1 LAAFSF
7 PGGRIRD
14 GILGKIADLAEKY
27 AAPGQDAIRLTN
39 KQNLLILNIP
49 EKNLAD
55 LKKEMD
61 DLGLDYRPNNFRQ
74 GCVSCTGIE
83 FCNLAVAET
92 KNRMI
97 ALTDELT
104 RMNGAP
110 TPTAAAT
117 TTSSTTTTTTMTG
130 EPPQPPTTKDVVA
143 ALRQAAD
150 AAATAAAQQS
160 GYRAGLLGS
169 IAASCTTAFT
179 VALGGGQDT

>member
-1 LAAFSF
+1 MLVGAATLALLGAAAACGKPAPRLDVDALVAQLDRAQADSELAANVATTA
-7 PGGRIRD
+7 PPPVAKA
-14 GILGKIADLAEKY
+14 LTAIAAER
-27 AAPGQDAIRLTN
+27 AAHAQ
-39 KQNLLILNIP
+39 
-49 EKNLAD
+49 
-55 LKKEMD
+55 
-61 DLGLDYRPNNFRQ
+61 
-74 GCVSCTGIE
+74 
-83 FCNLAVAET
+83 
-92 KNRMI
+92 

-110 TPTAAAT
+110 TPTAT
-117 TTSSTTTTTTMTG
+117 TTSSTMTTTTG

>member
-1 LAAFSF
+1 MLVGAATLALLGAAAACGEPPPRLDGDALGAQLDRAQADSELAANVATTA
-7 PGGRIRD
+7 PPPVAKA
-14 GILGKIADLAEKY
+14 LTAIAAER
-27 AAPGQDAIRLTN
+27 AAHAQ
-39 KQNLLILNIP
+39 
-49 EKNLAD
+49 
-55 LKKEMD
+55 
-61 DLGLDYRPNNFRQ
+61 
-74 GCVSCTGIE
+74 
-83 FCNLAVAET
+83 
-92 KNRMI
+92 

-110 TPTAAAT
+110 TPTAT
-117 TTSSTTTTTTMTG
+117 TTSSTTTTTG

>member
-1 LAAFSF
+1 MLVGAATLALLGAAAACGKPAPRLDVDALVAQLDRAQADSELAATVATTA
-7 PGGRIRD
+7 PPPVAKA
-14 GILGKIADLAEKY
+14 LTAIAAER
-27 AAPGQDAIRLTN
+27 AAHAQ
-39 KQNLLILNIP
+39 
-49 EKNLAD
+49 
-55 LKKEMD
+55 
-61 DLGLDYRPNNFRQ
+61 
-74 GCVSCTGIE
+74 
-83 FCNLAVAET
+83 
-92 KNRMI
+92 

-110 TPTAAAT
+110 TPTAAT

-143 ALRQAAD
+143 SLRQAAD

>member
-1 LAAFSF
+1 MLVGAATLALLGAAAACGKPAPRLDVDALVAQLDRAQADSELAATVATTA
-7 PGGRIRD
+7 PPPVAKA
-14 GILGKIADLAEKY
+14 LTAIAAER
-27 AAPGQDAIRLTN
+27 AAHAQ
-39 KQNLLILNIP
+39 
-49 EKNLAD
+49 
-55 LKKEMD
+55 
-61 DLGLDYRPNNFRQ
+61 
-74 GCVSCTGIE
+74 
-83 FCNLAVAET
+83 
-92 KNRMI
+92 

-110 TPTAAAT
+110 TPTAAT
-117 TTSSTTTTTTMTG
+117 TTSSSTTTTTTG

>member
-1 LAAFSF
+1 MLVGAATLALLGAAAACGKPAPRLDVDALVAQLDRAQADSELAANVATTA
-7 PGGRIRD
+7 PPPVAKA
-14 GILGKIADLAEKY
+14 LTAIAAER
-27 AAPGQDAIRLTN
+27 AAHAQ
-39 KQNLLILNIP
+39 
-49 EKNLAD
+49 
-55 LKKEMD
+55 
-61 DLGLDYRPNNFRQ
+61 
-74 GCVSCTGIE
+74 
-83 FCNLAVAET
+83 
-92 KNRMI
+92 

-110 TPTAAAT
+110 TPTAAT
-117 TTSSTTTTTTMTG
+117 TTSSSTTTTTTG

>member
-1 LAAFSF
+1 MLVGAATLALLGAAAACGKPAPRLDVDALVAQLDRAQADSELAATVATTA
-7 PGGRIRD
+7 PPPVAKA
-14 GILGKIADLAEKY
+14 LTAIAAER
-27 AAPGQDAIRLTN
+27 AAHAQ
-39 KQNLLILNIP
+39 
-49 EKNLAD
+49 
-55 LKKEMD
+55 
-61 DLGLDYRPNNFRQ
+61 
-74 GCVSCTGIE
+74 
-83 FCNLAVAET
+83 
-92 KNRMI
+92 

-117 TTSSTTTTTTMTG
+117 TTSSTTTTTMTG

>member
-1 LAAFSF
+1 MLVGAATLALLGAAAACGKPAPRLDVDALVAQLDRAQADSELAATVATTA
-7 PGGRIRD
+7 PPPVAKA
-14 GILGKIADLAEKY
+14 LTAIAAER
-27 AAPGQDAIRLTN
+27 AAHAQ
-39 KQNLLILNIP
+39 
-49 EKNLAD
+49 
-55 LKKEMD
+55 
-61 DLGLDYRPNNFRQ
+61 
-74 GCVSCTGIE
+74 
-83 FCNLAVAET
+83 
-92 KNRMI
+92 

-117 TTSSTTTTTTMTG
+117 TTSSTTTTMTG

-143 ALRQAAD
+143 SLRQAAD

>member
-1 LAAFSF
+1 MLVGAATLALLGAAAACGKPAPRLDVDALVAQLDRAQADSELAATVATTA
-7 PGGRIRD
+7 PPPVAKA
-14 GILGKIADLAEKY
+14 LTAIAAER
-27 AAPGQDAIRLTN
+27 AAHAQ
-39 KQNLLILNIP
+39 
-49 EKNLAD
+49 
-55 LKKEMD
+55 
-61 DLGLDYRPNNFRQ
+61 
-74 GCVSCTGIE
+74 
-83 FCNLAVAET
+83 
-92 KNRMI
+92 

-117 TTSSTTTTTTMTG
+117 TTSSTTTTTTTTMTG

-143 ALRQAAD
+143 SLRQAAD

>member
-1 LAAFSF
+1 MLVGAATLALLGAAAACGKPAPRLDVDALVAQLDRAQADSELAATVATTA
-7 PGGRIRD
+7 PPPVAKA
-14 GILGKIADLAEKY
+14 LTAIAAER
-27 AAPGQDAIRLTN
+27 AAHAQ
-39 KQNLLILNIP
+39 
-49 EKNLAD
+49 
-55 LKKEMD
+55 
-61 DLGLDYRPNNFRQ
+61 
-74 GCVSCTGIE
+74 
-83 FCNLAVAET
+83 
-92 KNRMI
+92 

>member
-1 LAAFSF
+1 MLVGAATLALLGAAAACGKPAPRLDVDALVAQLDRAQADSELAATVATTA
-7 PGGRIRD
+7 PPPVAKA
-14 GILGKIADLAEKY
+14 LTAIAAER
-27 AAPGQDAIRLTN
+27 AAHAQ
-39 KQNLLILNIP
+39 
-49 EKNLAD
+49 
-55 LKKEMD
+55 
-61 DLGLDYRPNNFRQ
+61 
-74 GCVSCTGIE
+74 
-83 FCNLAVAET
+83 
-92 KNRMI
+92 

-110 TPTAAAT
+110 TPTAAT
-117 TTSSTTTTTTMTG
+117 TTSSSTTTTTTG

-143 ALRQAAD
+143 SLRQAAD

>member
-1 LAAFSF
+1 MLVGAATLALLGAAAACGKPAPRLDVDALVAQLDRAQADSELAATVATTA
-7 PGGRIRD
+7 PPPVAKA
-14 GILGKIADLAEKY
+14 LTAIAAER
-27 AAPGQDAIRLTN
+27 AAHAQ
-39 KQNLLILNIP
+39 
-49 EKNLAD
+49 
-55 LKKEMD
+55 
-61 DLGLDYRPNNFRQ
+61 
-74 GCVSCTGIE
+74 
-83 FCNLAVAET
+83 
-92 KNRMI
+92 

-117 TTSSTTTTTTMTG
+117 TTSSTTTTTMTG

-143 ALRQAAD
+143 SLRQAAD